1 MKPIHLPPLCC
12 LALAPSAIAA
22 EPASEPSDA
31 LISRLIN
38 LRSQNRTPAI
48 AVAMVLEGTTKSGP
62 FEVNHVRRIIAVH
75 PVIENGRQV
84 RRMNTYEL
92 HWTPAYGWFLWEK
105 REEAGGEA
113 VWIWSELQGE
123 VAVR

>member
-1 MKPIHLPPLCC
+1 MKPRHLLPLCC
-12 LALAPSAIAA
+12 FALAPSAIAA
-22 EPASEPSDA
+22 EPTSEPSDT

-48 AVAMVLEGTTKSGP
+48 AVAMVLEGTTRSGP
-62 FEVNHVRRIIAVH
+62 FEMNHVRRIITVH
-75 PVIENGRQV
+75 PVIDNGRQV
-84 RRMNTYEL
+84 RRVNTYEL

>member
-1 MKPIHLPPLCC
+1 MAS
-12 LALAPSAIAA
+12 LAGAA
-22 EPASEPSDA
+22 EPTSEPADA

-38 LRSQNRTPAI
+38 LRSQNRTPGI
-48 AVAMVLEGTTKSGP
+48 AVAMVLEGSTKAGP
-62 FEVNHVRRIIAVH
+62 FEVNHVRRIITVH

-84 RRMNTYEL
+84 RKMNTYDL

-113 VWIWSELQGE
+113 VWIWSESQGE
-123 VAVR
+123 VVVR

>member
-1 MKPIHLPPLCC
+1 MKSIYLIPYC
-12 LALAPSAIAA
+12 LFAMAPSAMAA
-22 EPASEPSDA
+22 EPTSEPSDT
-31 LISRLIN
+31 LISKLIN
-38 LRSQNRTPAI
+38 LRSQNRTPGI

-62 FEVNHVRRIIAVH
+62 FEVSHVRRIITVH

-84 RRMNTYEL
+84 RRMQTYEL
-92 HWTPAYGWFLWEK
+92 HWTPTYGWYLWEK

-123 VAVR
+123 LIVR

>member
-1 MKPIHLPPLCC
+1 MKPIFLLPLPC
-12 LALAPSAIAA
+12 LVMAPVATAA
-22 EPASEPSDA
+22 VPTSEPSDT
-31 LISRLIN
+31 LISSLIN
-38 LRSQNRTPAI
+38 LRSQNRTPSI
-48 AVAMVLEGTTKSGP
+48 AVAMVLEGTTKAGP
-62 FEVNHVRRIIAVH
+62 FEVSHVRRVITVH

-105 REEAGGEA
+105 RDEAGGEA

-123 VAVR
+123 VVVR